1 MPLHEN
7 AIHTP
12 VSPPRQLGPIDDD
25 DPGPC

>member
-12 VSPPRQLGPIDDD
+12 VSPPPPPDFWPRLARGEA
-25 DPGPC
+25 